1 MPVLNAGANLRASV
15 QSILNQDYEKV
26 IEIILSIGPS
36 HDNTDVVSVALKST
50 DKRVKIIENP
60 SGGTASAL
68 NAAAAIA
75 TGDYLVRVDAQS
87 KLDKNYI
94 RQAIKTIQE
103 KKAANVGG
111 IQKAEGVSVLERSI
125 SSAMTSKFGVGNSK
139 FHYGGDEGPVDTVYL
154 GVYDA
159 SIFYELG
166 GFDESLKRNQ
176 DYELNIRLRK
186 AGHTVWF
193 DPNLIV
199 RYTPRSTF
207 RALFKQYFQYG
218 QWKRSVIKLHPSS
231 IQLRQIVAPLLIL
244 GILGGITISIVE
256 SMWGL
261 LIPFIYMTAVV
272 LSTFLSKGCKGW
284 SRCLLLFVFPTMH
297 IAWGLGFFFG
307 PLEWTSRT
315 ATADKTTPSYPT
327 YEKT

>member
-1 MPVLNAGANLRASV
+1 MPVLDAGASLRTSV
-15 QSILNQDYEKV
+15 QSILNQDYGEI

-36 HDNTDVVSVALKST
+36 RDNTNAVSVELKST

-60 SGGTASAL
+60 SGRTASAL
-68 NAAAAIA
+68 NAAASIA

-94 RQAIKTIQE
+94 RQAIETIQK

-111 IQKAEGVSVLERSI
+111 IQKAEGASVLERSI

-159 SIFYELG
+159 STFHKLG

-186 AGHTVWF
+186 AGYTVWF

-199 RYTPRSTF
+199 RYKPRSTF
-207 RALFKQYFQYG
+207 QALFKQYFQYG

-231 IQLRQIVAPLLIL
+231 IQLRQIVPPLLIL
-244 GILGGITISIVE
+244 GILGGIVVSILE

-261 LIPFIYMTAVV
+261 LIPVIYMAAVL
-272 LSTFLSKGCKGW
+272 LSTFFTKGCNGW
-284 SRCLLLFVFPTMH
+284 SRCFLLFVFPTMH
-297 IAWGLGFFFG
+297 IAWGLGFLFG
-307 PLEWTSRT
+307 PLEWISRPD
-315 ATADKTTPSYPT
+315 ATDKKPLAIRS

>member
-1 MPVLNAGANLRASV
+1 MPVLNAGATLRSSV
-15 QSILNQDYEKV
+15 QSVLNQDYEEI

-36 HDNTDVVSVALKST
+36 RDTTSAVSVELENT

-60 SGGTASAL
+60 SGRTASAL
-68 NAAAAIA
+68 NAAASIA

-94 RQAIKTIQE
+94 QQAIKTIQK

-111 IQKAEGVSVLERSI
+111 IQKAEGASVLERSI
-125 SSAMTSKFGVGNSK
+125 ASAMTSKFGVGNSR

-159 SIFYELG
+159 SIFHKLG

-186 AGHTVWF
+186 AGYTVWF
-193 DPNLIV
+193 DPNLTV
-199 RYTPRSTF
+199 RYRPRSTF
-207 RALFKQYFQYG
+207 QGLFKQYFQYG

-231 IQLRQIVAPLLIL
+231 IRLRQLVPPLLIL
-244 GILGGITISIVE
+244 GIFGGILVSTLESI
-256 SMWGL
+256 WGL
-261 LIPFIYMTAVV
+261 LIPFMYMTAVL
-272 LSTFLSKGCKGW
+272 LSTFFSKECNGW
-284 SRCLLLFVFPTMH
+284 SRCFLLFVFPTMH
-297 IAWGLGFFFG
+297 IAWGLGFLFG
-307 PLEWTSRT
+307 PLEWISRSK
-315 ATADKTTPSYPT
+315 ATDKEPLAIRP